1 MGNFFERK
9 QTKKTEIKNNFGDFD
24 FTKESDLES
33 CGLEKNGIFF
43 TKRNHEFSKKIS
55 EELNENEINDKKMNN
70 VAIVAKLIEEHF
82 SSREISFLL
91 SKSFLNIIFS
101 EEQKQLNEQKQ

>member
-9 QTKKTEIKNNFGDFD
+9 QTKEKVIKSNFGNFD

-33 CGLEKNGIFF
+33 CGLEKDGVFF
-43 TKRNHEFSKKIS
+43 IKRNNEFSKKIS
-55 EELNENEINDKKMNN
+55 EELHKNENSDKNS
-70 VAIVAKLIEEHF
+70 VAIVAKLIEEYF

-101 EEQKQLNEQKQ
+101 EEKQLNEQKQ

>member
-9 QTKKTEIKNNFGDFD
+9 QTKEAKIKNNFGNFD

-33 CGLEKNGIFF
+33 CGLEKDGVLFV
-43 TKRNHEFSKKIS
+43 KRNHEFSKKIS
-55 EELNENEINDKKMNN
+55 EELTKNENNDKNS
-70 VAIVAKLIEEHF
+70 VAIVAKLIEEYF

-91 SKSFLNIIFS
+91 SKSFLNIVFS
-101 EEQKQLNEQKQ
+101 EKTELNEQKQ